1 MEKPPKDVGNEQDVL
16 LRIPDVPRTFR
27 LYEKACV
34 CVWEPQG
41 AVQKTVV
48 GGYVG
53 KGSLE
58 NRHFHLGGGSWNLTV
73 CLFAAGD
80 VCSRERD

>member
-16 LRIPDVPRTFR
+16 LRIPDVPRRTFR

-58 NRHFHLGGGSWNLTV
+58 NRHFHLGGGAGFNLAI
-73 CLFAAGD
+73 CL
-80 VCSRERD
+80 CRCW